1 MALLLPLALWPAASV
16 PSAGDQLACATTCS
30 DPALCGSLRPQP
42 DPHRFEVVAPLV
54 GGVRDLW
61 QYGQNGSEWQ
71 NWLLSNTETVTTIP
85 VMNSVRPLQ
94 PHPTPGPPVVSPWL
108 TSRRLQVEFGFS
120 SGASQG
126 MLCAAHKHNIR
137 VVDWDIAGGMSA
149 ANPLDPNRPAHHL
162 ATADISRTRSPTTRA
177 RSPTA
182 RR

>member
-1 MALLLPLALWPAASV
+1 MALMLAAALWPAAASV

-85 VMNSVRPLQ
+85 VMNSVRPPPHP
-94 PHPTPGPPVVSPWL
+94 PHPTPDPPQPPPRTSSP
-108 TSRRLQVEFGFS
+108 
-120 SGASQG
+120 
-126 MLCAAHKHNIR
+126 
-137 VVDWDIAGGMSA
+137 
-149 ANPLDPNRPAHHL
+149 
-162 ATADISRTRSPTTRA
+162 
-177 RSPTA
+177 
-182 RR
+182 

>member
-1 MALLLPLALWPAASV
+1 MALMLVAALCPAASV

-85 VMNSVRPLQ
+85 VMNSVRTL
-94 PHPTPGPPVVSPWL
+94 PHPSPPRPPAP
-108 TSRRLQVEFGFS
+108 RRPHQ
-120 SGASQG
+120 
-126 MLCAAHKHNIR
+126 AAA
-137 VVDWDIAGGMSA
+137 AGGVWFQLGREPGDA
-149 ANPLDPNRPAHHL
+149 LR
-162 ATADISRTRSPTTRA
+162 RA
-177 RSPTA
+177 QAQHP

>member
-85 VMNSVRPLQ
+85 VMNSVRSL
-94 PHPTPGPPVVSPWL
+94 PHPTPPHPQPTDGAPASP
-108 TSRRLQVEFGFS
+108 
-120 SGASQG
+120 
-126 MLCAAHKHNIR
+126 R
-137 VVDWDIAGGMSA
+137 VALSD
-149 ANPLDPNRPAHHL
+149 
-162 ATADISRTRSPTTRA
+162 
-177 RSPTA
+177 
-182 RR
+182 